1 MTMSSQQEAP
11 GAAPGRDRLRRLF
24 TPRSVAIV
32 GASDRSSWSHRIRGA
47 LLNVGYEGEVFFVNP
62 RGGTAHGAT
71 AHRSVSEIGQVPDL
85 VYVMTS
91 AEASLAA
98 IAEAARLGTRSA
110 IILSS
115 GFAETGPE
123 GLLAQQRLA
132 EVAREHDM
140 AVLGPNTL
148 GFANPARRVVL
159 MPMQP
164 GDDLEAGAIGVVSQ
178 SGNMAVQVMN
188 MARSFDVG
196 LSLLASTGNE
206 LNVTA
211 TDVLDYL
218 VADEATRV
226 IAVFLEAVTD
236 PAAFR
241 GACLRARDA
250 GKPVVA
256 LKVGRSE
263 AAARAALAHTGAL
276 VGDDAIISAVLEASG
291 VIRVDSMEDLL
302 TTADTFVRSGPV
314 GGRNLAVVTISG
326 GGCDLAADRADALGL
341 RYPPLREATLERL
354 RELLPSYATPQN
366 PLDATGAAVANAPLF
381 GAAIAAVA
389 ADPAVDVTVAIGE
402 IEHHAPE
409 SAWGLDSIT
418 AMTAAAREAPRPVI
432 FTNTTIHTITPGA
445 RAVRHELGVPSVFG
459 GMDRVLAAVAKIADW
474 SAAAVSPAPVSPAG
488 ETPARPS
495 PGGSHDPSA
504 LTGAWPGPGR
514 SQGPPARAGTWSEAD
529 ARALLERGGV
539 PVVPAVLASTPED
552 AAAAAE
558 RFGVPV
564 AIKIVSPDI
573 VHKTDAG
580 GVALNHQ
587 GREDVIAAARQV
599 LAAARRQIPAP
610 RVDGVLVSPM
620 RPEGPEV
627 HDLLV
632 GVVRDLDWGP
642 VLAVAMGGIWAEVL
656 ADVSRVALPCSR
668 AAIESAIRALRG
680 APVLLGA
687 RGLPG
692 VDLERVVDAIA
703 ALADLAVSLGE
714 DLVAIEVNPLRV
726 TGDRAEALDATVQ
739 WRPPS

>member
-1 MTMSSQQEAP
+1 MTMPGQQ
-11 GAAPGRDRLRRLF
+11 AAPSAAASRDRLHRLF

-47 LLNVGYEGEVFFVNP
+47 LLNIGYEGEVFFVNP
-62 RGGTAHGAT
+62 RGGTAHGAVL
-71 AHRSVSEIGQVPDL
+71 HRSVSEIGQVPDL

-98 IAEAARLGTRSA
+98 IVEAARLGTRSA

-148 GFANPARRVVL
+148 GFANPARRIVL

-164 GDDLEAGAIGVVSQ
+164 GDELTAGAIGVVSQ

-188 MARSFDVG
+188 LARSFDVG

-206 LNVTA
+206 LNVTT
-211 TDVLDYL
+211 TDVLGYL

-226 IAVFLEAVTD
+226 IAVFVEAITD

-241 GACLRARDA
+241 SACLRARQA
-250 GKPVVA
+250 GKPVVV

-276 VGDDAIISAVLEASG
+276 VGDDAIISAVLSASG

-326 GGCDLAADRADALGL
+326 GGCDLAADRADVLGL
-341 RYPPLREATLERL
+341 NYPPLGEATLGRL

-389 ADPAVDVTVAIGE
+389 ADPAVDITVAIGE

-418 AMTAAAREAPRPVI
+418 AMTAAARQAPRPVI
-432 FTNTTIHTITPGA
+432 FTNTTVHTISPGA

-459 GMDRVLAAVAKIADW
+459 GMDRVLAAVAKIANW
-474 SAAAVSPAPVSPAG
+474 SAAPVSPAG
-488 ETPARPS
+488 QAPPPS
-495 PGGSHDPSA
+495 PAGSQNLP
-504 LTGAWPGPGR
+504 TR
-514 SQGPPARAGTWSEAD
+514 TGTWSEAD
-529 ARALLERGGV
+529 ARSLLERGGV
-539 PVVPAVLASTPED
+539 PVVPAVLARDPEE
-552 AAAAAE
+552 AAAAAA
-558 RFGVPV
+558 RFATPV
-564 AIKIVSPDI
+564 AVKVVSPDI

-580 GVALNHQ
+580 GVALNRS
-587 GREDVIAAARQV
+587 GREEVIEAAGQV
-599 LAAARRQIPAP
+599 LAAAQRQVPAP
-610 RVDGVLVSPM
+610 RVEGILVSPM
-620 RPEGPEV
+620 RPDGPDV
-627 HDLLV
+627 HDLLI
-632 GVVRDLDWGP
+632 GVIRDPGWGP
-642 VLAVAMGGIWAEVL
+642 VLAVAMGGTWAEVL

-668 AAIESAIRALRG
+668 AAIEAAIRALRG

-692 VDLERVVDAIA
+692 MDLERVVDVIA

-726 TGDRAEALDATVQ
+726 TADGAEALDATVQ
-739 WRPPS
+739 WRHSG

>member
-1 MTMSSQQEAP
+1 MTTSGQQPAP
-11 GAAPGRDRLRRLF
+11 VGTASRDRLRRLF

-47 LLNVGYEGEVFFVNP
+47 LHNIGYDGEVYFVNP

-91 AEASLAA
+91 ADASLAA

-132 EVAREHDM
+132 KVAREHDM

-164 GDDLEAGAIGVVSQ
+164 GDELTAGAIGVVSQ

-218 VADEATRV
+218 VADETTRV

-241 GACLRARDA
+241 GACLRARQA
-250 GKPVVA
+250 GKPVVV

-276 VGDDAIISAVLEASG
+276 VGDDAIISAVLSASG

-302 TTADTFVRSGPV
+302 TTADTFVRSGPI

-326 GGCDLAADRADALGL
+326 GGCDLAADRADVLGL
-341 RYPPLREATLERL
+341 RYPPLGEATLGRL

-366 PLDATGAAVANAPLF
+366 PLDATGAAVADAPLF

-389 ADPAVDVTVAIGE
+389 DDPAVDVTVAIGE

-409 SAWGLDSIT
+409 SAWGLGSIT
-418 AMTAAAREAPRPVI
+418 AMTAAARQAPRPVI

-445 RAVRHELGVPSVFG
+445 REVRHELGVPSVFG
-459 GMDRVLAAVAKIADW
+459 GMDRVLAAVARIADW
-474 SAAAVSPAPVSPAG
+474 SAAQPPPAPGAPPQPLPG
-488 ETPARPS
+488 GQHLPAR
-495 PGGSHDPSA
+495 
-504 LTGAWPGPGR
+504 T
-514 SQGPPARAGTWSEAD
+514 GTWSEAD
-529 ARALLERGGV
+529 ARSLLEGAGV
-539 PVVPAVLASTPED
+539 PVVPAVLARSPEE
-552 AAAAAE
+552 AAAAAA

-564 AIKIVSPDI
+564 AVKVVSADI
-573 VHKTDAG
+573 VHKTDVG
-580 GVALNHQ
+580 GVALNRS
-587 GREDVIAAARQV
+587 GREDVIEATRKVLSAVRCQV
-599 LAAARRQIPAP
+599 PEP
-610 RVDGVLVSPM
+610 RVDGILVSPM
-620 RPEGPEV
+620 RPEGPGV

-632 GVVRDLDWGP
+632 GVVRDPAWGP
-642 VLAVAMGGIWAEVL
+642 VLAVAMGGIWADVL
-656 ADVSRVALPCSR
+656 ADVSRVALPCGR
-668 AAIESAIRALRG
+668 AAIESAVRSLRG
-680 APVLLGA
+680 APLLLGA
-687 RGLPG
+687 RGTPG
-692 VDLERVVDAIA
+692 VDLERVVDAID
-703 ALADLAVSLGE
+703 ALADLAVSLGDE
-714 DLVAIEVNPLRV
+714 LVAIEVNPLRV
-726 TGDRAEALDATVQ
+726 TADGAEALDATVQ
-739 WRPPS
+739 WRPRS

>member
-1 MTMSSQQEAP
+1 MTMPGQQAAS
-11 GAAPGRDRLRRLF
+11 GAVASRERLRRLF

-47 LLNVGYEGEVFFVNP
+47 LLSIGYEGEVFFVNP

-71 AHRSVSEIGQVPDL
+71 AYRSVSEIGRVPDL

-91 AEASLAA
+91 AGASLAA

-123 GLLAQQRLA
+123 GLAAQQRLA

-164 GDDLEAGAIGVVSQ
+164 GDELEPGAIGVVSQ

-196 LSLLASTGNE
+196 LSLLVSTGNE

-218 VADEATRV
+218 VADDATRV

-241 GACLRARDA
+241 AACLRARQA

-276 VGDDAIISAVLEASG
+276 VGDDAIISAVLAASG

-302 TTADTFVRSGPV
+302 TTADTFVRSGPIR
-314 GGRNLAVVTISG
+314 GRNLAVVTISG
-326 GGCDLAADRADALGL
+326 GGCDLAADRADSLGL
-341 RYPPLREATLERL
+341 RYPPLGEGTLGKL
-354 RELLPSYATPQN
+354 RDLLPSYATPQN
-366 PLDATGAAVANAPLF
+366 PLDATGAAVADAPLF

-389 ADPAVDVTVAIGE
+389 DDPAVDVTVAIGE
-402 IEHHAPE
+402 IEHHAPD

-418 AMTAAAREAPRPVI
+418 AMTAAARQAPRPVI
-432 FTNTTIHTITPGA
+432 FTNTTIHTISPGA

-459 GMDRVLAAVAKIADW
+459 GMDRVLAAVARIADW
-474 SAAAVSPAPVSPAG
+474 SAAPVSPAVQTHPPAPVPPVG
-488 ETPARPS
+488 ETPP
-495 PGGSHDPSA
+495 
-504 LTGAWPGPGR
+504 WPGPADSPGL
-514 SQGPPARAGTWSEAD
+514 PARAGTWSEAD
-529 ARALLERGGV
+529 ARCLLERGGV
-539 PVVPAVLASTPED
+539 PVVPAVLAGTPEE
-552 AAAAAE
+552 AAAAAA
-558 RFGVPV
+558 RFGTPV
-564 AIKIVSPDI
+564 AVKIVSPGI

-580 GVALNHQ
+580 GVALNRD
-587 GREDVIAAARQV
+587 GREDVIDAARQV
-599 LAAARRQIPAP
+599 LAAAQRQFPAP
-610 RVDGVLVSPM
+610 RVDGILVSPM
-620 RPEGPEV
+620 RPEGPGV

-632 GVVRDLDWGP
+632 GVVHDPDWGP
-642 VLAVAMGGIWAEVL
+642 VLAVAMGGIWAEAL
-656 ADVSRVALPCSR
+656 ADVSRVALPCDR
-668 AAIESAIRALRG
+668 AAIESAVRGLRG

-687 RGLPG
+687 RGVPG

-703 ALADLAVSLGE
+703 AIAELAVSLGD

-726 TGDRAEALDATVQ
+726 TADRAEALDATVQ
-739 WRPPS
+739 WH

>member
-1 MTMSSQQEAP
+1 MTVSGQQTAP
-11 GAAPGRDRLRRLF
+11 IGTAARDRLRRLF
-24 TPRSVAIV
+24 TPESVAIV

-47 LLNVGYEGEVFFVNP
+47 LLNIGYEGEVFFVNP
-62 RGGTAHGAT
+62 RGGTAHGAVL
-71 AHRSVSEIGQVPDL
+71 HRSVAEIGRVPDL

-98 IAEAARLGTRSA
+98 IDEAARLGTRSA

-123 GLLAQQRLA
+123 GLRAQQRLE

-164 GDDLEAGAIGVVSQ
+164 GDELTAGQIGVVSQ

-218 VADEATRV
+218 VADEETRV
-226 IAVFLEAVTD
+226 IAVFAETVTD
-236 PAAFR
+236 PSAFR
-241 GACLRARDA
+241 GACLRARQA
-250 GKPVVA
+250 GKPVVM

-276 VGDDAIISAVLEASG
+276 VGDDAIISAVLSASG

-326 GGCDLAADRADALGL
+326 GGCDLAADRADAIGL
-341 RYPPLREATLERL
+341 RYPPLGEATMGRL
-354 RELLPSYATPQN
+354 RELLPDYATPQN
-366 PLDATGAAVANAPLF
+366 PLDATGAAVADAPLF

-418 AMTAAAREAPRPVI
+418 AMTAAARQAPRPVI
-432 FTNTTIHTITPGA
+432 FTNTTIHTISPGA
-445 RAVRHELGVPSVFG
+445 RTVRHELGVPSVFG
-459 GMDRVLAAVAKIADW
+459 GMDRVLAAVARIADW
-474 SAAAVSPAPVSPAG
+474 SAAPVSPGAEAPQRPHPVG
-488 ETPARPS
+488 SQRLPAR
-495 PGGSHDPSA
+495 
-504 LTGAWPGPGR
+504 T
-514 SQGPPARAGTWSEAD
+514 GTWSEAD
-529 ARALLERGGV
+529 ARSLLERAGV
-539 PVVPAVLASTPED
+539 PVVPAVLVASPEE
-552 AAAAAE
+552 AAAAAD
-558 RFGVPV
+558 RFGAPV
-564 AIKIVSPDI
+564 AVKVVSPDI

-580 GVALNHQ
+580 GVALNRS
-587 GREDVIAAARQV
+587 GREDVIEAARQV
-599 LAAARRQIPAP
+599 LAAAQRQVPAP
-610 RVDGVLVSPM
+610 RVDGILVSPM
-620 RPEGPEV
+620 RPEGPGA

-632 GVVRDLDWGP
+632 GVVRDPAWGP
-642 VLAVAMGGIWAEVL
+642 VLAVAMGGIWTEVL
-656 ADVSRVALPCSR
+656 ADVSRVALPCHR
-668 AAIESAIRALRG
+668 AAIDSAVRALRA

-692 VDLERVVDAIA
+692 VDLERVVDTMVAF
-703 ALADLAVSLGE
+703 ADLAVSLGE
-714 DLVAIEVNPLRV
+714 DLVAIEINPLRV
-726 TGDRAEALDATVQ
+726 TTDGAEALDVTVQ
-739 WRPPS
+739 WRPRS

>member
-11 GAAPGRDRLRRLF
+11 GSTASRDRLRRLF

-47 LLNVGYEGEVFFVNP
+47 LLNIGYEGEVYFVNP

-71 AHRSVSEIGQVPDL
+71 AHRSVSEIGRVPDL

-98 IAEAARLGTRSA
+98 ITEAARLGTRSA

-218 VADEATRV
+218 VADEATQV

-241 GACLRARDA
+241 GACLRARQA

-276 VGDDAIISAVLEASG
+276 VGDDAIISAVLAASG

-302 TTADTFVRSGPV
+302 TTADTFVRSGPI

-341 RYPPLREATLERL
+341 RYPPPGDATMARL
-354 RELLPSYATPQN
+354 RELLPAYATPQN
-366 PLDATGAAVANAPLF
+366 PLDATGAAVADAPLF

-418 AMTAAAREAPRPVI
+418 AMTAAARQAPRPVI
-432 FTNTTIHTITPGA
+432 FTNTTIHTISPGA

-474 SAAAVSPAPVSPAG
+474 SAAPVSPTGQTPPRPSLAG
-488 ETPARPS
+488 FHDLPAR
-495 PGGSHDPSA
+495 
-504 LTGAWPGPGR
+504 T
-514 SQGPPARAGTWSEAD
+514 GTWSEAD
-529 ARALLERGGV
+529 ARRLLEHGGV
-539 PVVPAVLASTPED
+539 PVVPAVLASSPEE
-552 AAAAAE
+552 AAAAAA
-558 RFGVPV
+558 RFGTPV
-564 AIKIVSPDI
+564 AVKVVSPDI

-580 GVALNHQ
+580 GVALNRS
-587 GREDVIAAARQV
+587 GREDVFEAARQV
-599 LAAARRQIPAP
+599 LTAAQRQVPAP
-610 RVDGVLVSPM
+610 RVDGILVSPM
-620 RPEGPEV
+620 RPEG

-632 GVVRDLDWGP
+632 GVVRDPDWGP

-668 AAIESAIRALRG
+668 ASIEAAVRALRG
-680 APVLLGA
+680 APVLLEA
-687 RGLPG
+687 RGLPS
-692 VDLERVVDAIA
+692 VDLERVVDAIVA
-703 ALADLAVSLGE
+703 VADLAVSLGE

-726 TGDRAEALDATVQ
+726 TAGGAEALDVTVQ
-739 WRPPS
+739 WRPRS

>member
-1 MTMSSQQEAP
+1 VIITARKGLSMTMSSQQAP
-11 GAAPGRDRLRRLF
+11 PGSAASRDRLRRLF
-24 TPRSVAIV
+24 SPRSVAIV
-32 GASDRSSWSHRIRGA
+32 GASDRSSWSHRIRSA
-47 LLNVGYEGEVFFVNP
+47 LLSIGYEGEVFFVNP

-71 AHRSVSEIGQVPDL
+71 AYRSVSEISQVPDL

-98 IAEAARLGTRSA
+98 IAEAASLGTRSA

-164 GDDLEAGAIGVVSQ
+164 GDELEAGAIGVVSQ

-218 VADEATRV
+218 VGDDATRV

-241 GACLRARDA
+241 AACLRAREA

-276 VGDDAIISAVLEASG
+276 VGDDAIISAVLAASG

-302 TTADTFVRSGPV
+302 TTADTFVRSGPIA
-314 GGRNLAVVTISG
+314 GRNLAVVTISG

-341 RYPPLREATLERL
+341 RYPPLGEATLGRL

-366 PLDATGAAVANAPLF
+366 PLDATGAAVADAPLF

-418 AMTAAAREAPRPVI
+418 AMTAAARQAQRPVI

-445 RAVRHELGVPSVFG
+445 RAVRHDLGVPSVFG

-474 SAAAVSPAPVSPAG
+474 SAAPVSPAVQTHPPATVSPAGAVPPAAPVLPAG
-488 ETPARPS
+488 ETPPR
-495 PGGSHDPSA
+495 
-504 LTGAWPGPGR
+504 PGPAD
-514 SQGPPARAGTWSEAD
+514 SPDLPARAGTWSEAD
-529 ARALLERGGV
+529 ARSLLERAGV
-539 PVVPAVLASTPED
+539 PVVPTVLAGSPEEAAE
-552 AAAAAE
+552 AAA
-558 RFGVPV
+558 RFGTPV
-564 AIKIVSPDI
+564 AVKIVSPDI

-580 GVALNHQ
+580 GVALNRD
-587 GREDVIAAARQV
+587 GRDDVIEAASWCPRCGRRGRTPTTFSSAWSVIPTGARCSRWPWAGSGPRCWRTSAGSRCRAAAPRSSQPS
-599 LAAARRQIPAP
+599 ADCAAP
-610 RVDGVLVSPM
+610 RCCSARAVT
-620 RPEGPEV
+620 PE
-627 HDLLV
+627 
-632 GVVRDLDWGP
+632 
-642 VLAVAMGGIWAEVL
+642 
-656 ADVSRVALPCSR
+656 
-668 AAIESAIRALRG
+668 
-680 APVLLGA
+680 
-687 RGLPG
+687 
-692 VDLERVVDAIA
+692 
-703 ALADLAVSLGE
+703 
-714 DLVAIEVNPLRV
+714 
-726 TGDRAEALDATVQ
+726 
-739 WRPPS
+739 

>member
-1 MTMSSQQEAP
+1 MTRPGQQ
-11 GAAPGRDRLRRLF
+11 AAPSGTTSRDRLHRLF

-47 LLNVGYEGEVFFVNP
+47 LLNIGYAGEVFFVNP
-62 RGGTAHGAT
+62 RGGTAHGAVL
-71 AHRSVSEIGQVPDL
+71 HRSVAEIGQVPDL

-98 IAEAARLGTRSA
+98 IVEAARLGTRSA

-115 GFAETGPE
+115 GFAETGPA

-132 EVAREHDM
+132 DVAREHDM

-148 GFANPARRVVL
+148 GFANPARRIVL

-164 GDDLEAGAIGVVSQ
+164 GDELTAGAIGVVSQ

-188 MARSFDVG
+188 LARSFDVG

-206 LNVTA
+206 LNVTT

-218 VADEATRV
+218 VADQATRV
-226 IAVFLEAVTD
+226 IAVFVEAITD

-241 GACLRARDA
+241 SACLRARQA
-250 GKPVVA
+250 GKPVVV

-276 VGDDAIISAVLEASG
+276 VGDDAIISAVLSASG

-302 TTADTFVRSGPV
+302 TTADTFVRSGPIE
-314 GGRNLAVVTISG
+314 GRNLAVVTISG

-341 RYPPLREATLERL
+341 NYPPLGEATLGRL

-366 PLDATGAAVANAPLF
+366 PLDATGAAVAEAPLF

-389 ADPAVDVTVAIGE
+389 ADPAVDITVAIGE

-418 AMTAAAREAPRPVI
+418 AMTAAARQAPRPVI
-432 FTNTTIHTITPGA
+432 FTNTTVHTISAGA

-459 GMDRVLAAVAKIADW
+459 GMDRVLAAVARIADW
-474 SAAAVSPAPVSPAG
+474 SSAPVPPVAEPSAQPQPG
-488 ETPARPS
+488 GQDGPAR
-495 PGGSHDPSA
+495 
-504 LTGAWPGPGR
+504 T
-514 SQGPPARAGTWSEAD
+514 GTWSEAE
-529 ARALLERGGV
+529 ARRLLERGGV
-539 PVVPAVLASTPED
+539 PLVPAVLARSPEEAAD
-552 AAAAAE
+552 AAAG
-558 RFGVPV
+558 FGTPV
-564 AIKIVSPDI
+564 AVKVVSPDI
-573 VHKTDAG
+573 IHKTDSG
-580 GVALNHQ
+580 GVALNRS
-587 GREDVIAAARQV
+587 GREDVIEAARQV
-599 LAAARRQIPAP
+599 LAAAQRQVPAP
-610 RVDGVLVSPM
+610 RVEGILVSPM
-620 RPEGPEV
+620 RPEGPGT

-632 GVVRDLDWGP
+632 GVVRDPGWGP
-642 VLAVAMGGIWAEVL
+642 VLAVAMGGIWAEAL
-656 ADVSRVALPCSR
+656 ADASRVALPCSR
-668 AAIESAIRALRG
+668 AEIEAAIRALRG
-680 APVLLGA
+680 ARVLLGA

-692 VDLERVVDAIA
+692 MDLERVVDAIA
-703 ALADLAVSLGE
+703 AFADLAVGLGE

-726 TGDRAEALDATVQ
+726 TADGAEALDVTVQ
-739 WRPPS
+739 WRPRA

>member
-1 MTMSSQQEAP
+1 MTVSGQQ
-11 GAAPGRDRLRRLF
+11 AAPNGTATRDRLGRLF
-24 TPRSVAIV
+24 TPESVAIV
-32 GASDRSSWSHRIRGA
+32 GASDRSSWSHRIHGA
-47 LLNVGYEGEVFFVNP
+47 LLNIGYDGEVYFVNP
-62 RGGTAHGAT
+62 RGGTAHGAV
-71 AHRSVSEIGQVPDL
+71 AHRSVGEIGQVPDL

-98 IAEAARLGTRSA
+98 IDEAARLGTRSA

-123 GLLAQQRLA
+123 GLLAQRRLA

-164 GDDLEAGAIGVVSQ
+164 GDELEAGAIGVVSQ

-218 VADEATRV
+218 VADEATQV

-241 GACLRARDA
+241 RACLRAQQA
-250 GKPVVA
+250 GKPVVM

-276 VGDDAIISAVLEASG
+276 VGDDAIISAVLSASG

-302 TTADTFVRSGPV
+302 TTADAFVRSGPV

-326 GGCDLAADRADALGL
+326 GGCDLAADRADGLGL
-341 RYPPLREATLERL
+341 RYPPLGEATMGRL

-366 PLDATGAAVANAPLF
+366 PLDATGAAVADAQLF

-418 AMTAAAREAPRPVI
+418 AMTAAARQAPRPVI

-459 GMDRVLAAVAKIADW
+459 GMDRVLAAVARIADW
-474 SAAAVSPAPVSPAG
+474 SAAPVRAVSEPPQRPRPAG
-488 ETPARPS
+488 
-495 PGGSHDPSA
+495 
-504 LTGAWPGPGR
+504 
-514 SQGPPARAGTWSEAD
+514 SQDSQDLPARAGTWSEAD
-529 ARALLERGGV
+529 ARSLLERAGV
-539 PVVPAVLASTPED
+539 PVVPAVLARSPEE
-552 AAAAAE
+552 AAAAAG
-558 RFGVPV
+558 RFGTPV
-564 AIKIVSPDI
+564 AVKVVSPDI

-580 GVALNHQ
+580 GIALNRS

-599 LAAARRQIPAP
+599 LAAAQRQVPAP
-610 RVDGVLVSPM
+610 RVDGILVSPM
-620 RPEGPEV
+620 RPEGSGV

-632 GVVRDLDWGP
+632 GVVRDPDWGP

-656 ADVSRVALPCSR
+656 ADVSRVALPCDR
-668 AAIESAIRALRG
+668 PAIESAVRALRG
-680 APVLLGA
+680 APALLGA
-687 RGLPG
+687 RSLPG
-692 VDLERVVDAIA
+692 IDLERVVDAMVA
-703 ALADLAVSLGE
+703 FADLAVSLGE

-726 TGDRAEALDATVQ
+726 TADGAEALDVTVQ
-739 WRPPS
+739 WRPRS

>member
-1 MTMSSQQEAP
+1 MTMSGPQ
-11 GAAPGRDRLRRLF
+11 AAPAGTASRDRLRRLF

-47 LLNVGYEGEVFFVNP
+47 LLNSGYDGEVYFVNP

-71 AHRSVSEIGQVPDL
+71 AHRSVGEIGQVPDL

-91 AEASLAA
+91 AEASLSA
-98 IAEAARLGTRSA
+98 IAEAALLGTRSA

-164 GDDLEAGAIGVVSQ
+164 GDELTAGAIGVVSQ

-188 MARSFDVG
+188 LARSFDVG

-218 VADEATRV
+218 VTDEATRV
-226 IAVFLEAVTD
+226 ITVFLEAVTD

-241 GACLRARDA
+241 GACLRARQA
-250 GKPVVA
+250 GKPVVV
-256 LKVGRSE
+256 LKVGRSD

-276 VGDDAIISAVLEASG
+276 VGDDAVISAVLSASG

-302 TTADTFVRSGPV
+302 TTADAFVRCGPV
-314 GGRNLAVVTISG
+314 RGRNLAVVTISG

-341 RYPPLREATLERL
+341 HYPPLGEATMGRL

-366 PLDATGAAVANAPLF
+366 PLDATGAAVADAPLF

-418 AMTAAAREAPRPVI
+418 AMTAAARQAPRPVI
-432 FTNTTIHTITPGA
+432 FTNTTIHTITPET
-445 RAVRHELGVPSVFG
+445 RTVRHELGVPSVFG
-459 GMDRVLAAVAKIADW
+459 GMDRVLAAVARIAEW
-474 SAAAVSPAPVSPAG
+474 SAAPVSPAG
-488 ETPARPS
+488 ETPPPCPA
-495 PGGSHDPSA
+495 GSQD
-504 LTGAWPGPGR
+504 L
-514 SQGPPARAGTWSEAD
+514 PARTGTWSEAD
-529 ARALLERGGV
+529 ARSLLEQAGV
-539 PVVPAVLASTPED
+539 PVVPAVLAGSPEE
-552 AAAAAE
+552 AGTA
-558 RFGVPV
+558 RFGTPV
-564 AIKIVSPDI
+564 AIKVVSADI

-580 GVALNHQ
+580 GVALNRS
-587 GREDVIAAARQV
+587 GREDVIEAARQV
-599 LAAARRQIPAP
+599 LAAAQRQVPAP
-610 RVDGVLVSPM
+610 RVDGILVSPM
-620 RPEGPEV
+620 RPDGPEV

-632 GVVRDLDWGP
+632 GVVRDPGWGP

-668 AAIESAIRALRG
+668 AAIESAVGALRG

-692 VDLERVVDAIA
+692 VDLERVVDAIV

-726 TGDRAEALDATVQ
+726 TADGAEALDVTVQ
-739 WRPPS
+739 WR

>member
-1 MTMSSQQEAP
+1 MTMP
-11 GAAPGRDRLRRLF
+11 GHQAAPSGTAGQDRLRRLF

-47 LLNVGYEGEVFFVNP
+47 LLNIGYEGEVFFVNP

-164 GDDLEAGAIGVVSQ
+164 GDELTPGAIGVVSQ

-218 VADEATRV
+218 VADDATRV

-241 GACLRARDA
+241 GACLRARQA
-250 GKPVVA
+250 GKPVVV

-263 AAARAALAHTGAL
+263 AAARAAQAHTGAL
-276 VGDDAIISAVLEASG
+276 VGDDAIISAVLAASG

-341 RYPPLREATLERL
+341 SYPPLGEATMGRL

-366 PLDATGAAVANAPLF
+366 PLDATGAAVADAPLF

-409 SAWGLDSIT
+409 SAWGLETIT

-432 FTNTTIHTITPGA
+432 FTNTTIHTISAGA
-445 RAVRHELGVPSVFG
+445 RAVRHDLGVPSVFG
-459 GMDRVLAAVAKIADW
+459 GMDRVLAAVARIADW
-474 SAAAVSPAPVSPAG
+474 SAAPVSPAAQM
-488 ETPARPS
+488 PP
-495 PGGSHDPSA
+495 PGAAGF
-504 LTGAWPGPGR
+504 
-514 SQGPPARAGTWSEAD
+514 QGLPARAGTWSEAD
-529 ARALLERGGV
+529 ARSLLERGGV
-539 PVVPAVLASTPED
+539 PVVPAVLASSPEE
-552 AAAAAE
+552 AAAAAA
-558 RFGVPV
+558 RFGTPV
-564 AIKIVSPDI
+564 AVKVVSPDI

-580 GVALNHQ
+580 GVALNRS
-587 GREDVIAAARQV
+587 GREDVTEAARQV
-599 LAAARRQIPAP
+599 LAAAQRQVPAP
-610 RVDGVLVSPM
+610 RVDGILVSPM

-632 GVVRDLDWGP
+632 GVVRDPDWGP
-642 VLAVAMGGIWAEVL
+642 VLAVAMGGIWTEVL
-656 ADVSRVALPCSR
+656 ADVSRVALPCDR
-668 AAIESAIRALRG
+668 TAIESAVRALRG

-687 RGLPG
+687 RGTLG
-692 VDLERVVDAIA
+692 VDLERVVDAVV

-726 TGDRAEALDATVQ
+726 TADGAEALDVTVQ
-739 WRPPS
+739 WRPRA

>member
-1 MTMSSQQEAP
+1 MTVPGQQ
-11 GAAPGRDRLRRLF
+11 AAFSGTATRDRLRRLF
-24 TPRSVAIV
+24 TPESVAIV

-47 LLNVGYEGEVFFVNP
+47 LLNIGYEGEVFFVNP
-62 RGGTAHGAT
+62 RGGTAHGAVL
-71 AHRSVSEIGQVPDL
+71 HRSVAEIGRVPDL

-98 IAEAARLGTRSA
+98 IDEAARLGTRAA

-123 GLLAQQRLA
+123 GLLAQQRIA

-140 AVLGPNTL
+140 AILGPNTL
-148 GFANPARRVVL
+148 GFADPARRVVL

-164 GDDLEAGAIGVVSQ
+164 GDELEPGAIGVVSQ

-218 VADEATRV
+218 VTDDATRV

-241 GACLRARDA
+241 AACLRAREA
-250 GKPVVA
+250 GKPVVV
-256 LKVGRSE
+256 LKVGRSD

-276 VGDDAIISAVLEASG
+276 VGDDAIISAVLSASG

-302 TTADTFVRSGPV
+302 TTADAFVRSGPV

-341 RYPPLREATLERL
+341 SYPQFGEATLGRL

-366 PLDATGAAVANAPLF
+366 PLDATGAAVADAQLF

-418 AMTAAAREAPRPVI
+418 AMTAAARQAPRPVI
-432 FTNTTIHTITPGA
+432 FTNTTIHTISAGA

-474 SAAAVSPAPVSPAG
+474 SAPLASPAG

-495 PGGSHDPSA
+495 PGGSHGLSA
-504 LTGAWPGPGR
+504 VTEAWPGPGH
-514 SQGPPARAGTWSEAD
+514 SQDPPARTGTWSEAD

-539 PVVPAVLASTPED
+539 PVVPAVLATTPEE
-552 AAAAAE
+552 AAAAAA
-558 RFGVPV
+558 RFAAPV
-564 AIKIVSPDI
+564 AIKVVSPDI

-580 GVALNHQ
+580 GVALNRE

-599 LAAARRQIPAP
+599 LAAAQRQVPAP

-632 GVVRDLDWGP
+632 GVVRDPDWGP

-668 AAIESAIRALRG
+668 AAIESAVRALRG
-680 APVLLGA
+680 APLLLGA
-687 RGLPG
+687 RGLPR
-692 VDLERVVDAIA
+692 VDLERVVDAIVA
-703 ALADLAVSLGE
+703 VADLAVNLGE
-714 DLVAIEVNPLRV
+714 DLVTIEVNPLRV
-726 TGDRAEALDATVQ
+726 TADGAEALDATVQ
-739 WRPPS
+739 WRPRS

>member
-1 MTMSSQQEAP
+1 MTMSGPQ
-11 GAAPGRDRLRRLF
+11 AAPAGMASPDRLRRLF

-47 LLNVGYEGEVFFVNP
+47 LLNSGYDGEVYFVNP

-91 AEASLAA
+91 AEASLSA

-164 GDDLEAGAIGVVSQ
+164 GDELTAGAIGVVSQ

-236 PAAFR
+236 PMAFR
-241 GACLRARDA
+241 GACLRARQA
-250 GKPVVA
+250 GKPVVV

-263 AAARAALAHTGAL
+263 AAARAALAHTWAL
-276 VGDDAIISAVLEASG
+276 VGDDAVISAVLSASG

-302 TTADTFVRSGPV
+302 TTADAFVRSGPV

-341 RYPPLREATLERL
+341 HYPPLGEATMGRL

-366 PLDATGAAVANAPLF
+366 PLDATGAAVADAQLF

-418 AMTAAAREAPRPVI
+418 AMTAAARQAPRPVI
-432 FTNTTIHTITPGA
+432 FTNTTIHTITPGT

-459 GMDRVLAAVAKIADW
+459 GMDRVLAAVARIADW
-474 SAAAVSPAPVSPAG
+474 SAATVSPAG
-488 ETPARPS
+488 ETPPPCPAN
-495 PGGSHDPSA
+495 
-504 LTGAWPGPGR
+504 
-514 SQGPPARAGTWSEAD
+514 SQDLPARTGTWSEAD
-529 ARALLERGGV
+529 ARSLLERAGV
-539 PVVPAVLASTPED
+539 PVVPAVLVGSPEEAAKAASG
-552 AAAAAE
+552 
-558 RFGVPV
+558 FGTPV
-564 AIKIVSPDI
+564 AVKVVSPDI

-580 GVALNHQ
+580 GVALNRS
-587 GREDVIAAARQV
+587 GREDVIEAARQV
-599 LAAARRQIPAP
+599 LAAAQRQVPAP
-610 RVDGVLVSPM
+610 RADGILVSPM
-620 RPEGPEV
+620 RPEG

-632 GVVRDLDWGP
+632 GVVRDPGWGP

-668 AAIESAIRALRG
+668 AAIESAVRALRG

-692 VDLERVVDAIA
+692 VDLERVVDTIA
-703 ALADLAVSLGE
+703 AIADLAVSLGE

-726 TGDRAEALDATVQ
+726 TGDGAEALDATVQ
-739 WRPPS
+739 WRSN

>member
-1 MTMSSQQEAP
+1 MTMSGQQ
-11 GAAPGRDRLRRLF
+11 AAPSRDRLRRLF

-47 LLNVGYEGEVFFVNP
+47 LQNIGYDGEIYFVNP
-62 RGGTAHGAT
+62 RGGTAHGAVL
-71 AHRSVSEIGQVPDL
+71 HRSVGEIGQVPDL

-98 IAEAARLGTRSA
+98 IDEAARLGTRSA

-123 GLLAQQRLA
+123 GLLAQQRIA
-132 EVAREHDM
+132 EVALEHDM

-148 GFANPARRVVL
+148 GFADPARRVVL

-164 GDDLEAGAIGVVSQ
+164 GDELEAGAIGVVSQ

-188 MARSFDVG
+188 LARSFDVG
-196 LSLLASTGNE
+196 LSLLVSTGNE

-241 GACLRARDA
+241 AACLRARQA
-250 GKPVVA
+250 GKPVVV

-276 VGDDAIISAVLEASG
+276 VGDDAIISAVLAASG

-302 TTADTFVRSGPV
+302 TTADAFVRSGPV

-341 RYPPLREATLERL
+341 HYPPLGEATMTRL
-354 RELLPSYATPQN
+354 RELLPAYATPQN
-366 PLDATGAAVANAPLF
+366 PLDATGAAVADPQLF

-418 AMTAAAREAPRPVI
+418 AMTAAARQAPRPVI
-432 FTNTTIHTITPGA
+432 FTNTTIHTISPGA

-459 GMDRVLAAVAKIADW
+459 GLDRVLAALARIADW
-474 SAAAVSPAPVSPAG
+474 SAAPVSPAVQTHPPG
-488 ETPARPS
+488 AVPPAGPVS
-495 PGGSHDPSA
+495 PASEAPP
-504 LTGAWPGPGR
+504 WPGPAD
-514 SQGPPARAGTWSEAD
+514 SPDLPARAGTWSEAD
-529 ARALLERGGV
+529 ARRLLERAGV
-539 PVVPAVLASTPED
+539 PVVPAVLADSPEE
-552 AAAAAE
+552 AAAAAA
-558 RFGVPV
+558 RFGTPV
-564 AIKIVSPDI
+564 AVKIVSPDI

-580 GVALNHQ
+580 GVALSRDGH
-587 GREDVIAAARQV
+587 EDVVEAARQV
-599 LAAARRQIPAP
+599 LAAAHRQVPAP
-610 RVDGVLVSPM
+610 RVDGILVSPM
-620 RPEGPEV
+620 RPEGPGV

-632 GVVRDLDWGP
+632 GVVRDPDWGP

-656 ADVSRVALPCSR
+656 GDVSRVALPCDR
-668 AAIESAIRALRG
+668 AAIEAAIRALRA

-703 ALADLAVSLGE
+703 AIAELAVSLGE

-726 TGDRAEALDATVQ
+726 HGGTAEALDVTVQ
-739 WRPPS
+739 WHPRG

>member
-1 MTMSSQQEAP
+1 MTMP
-11 GAAPGRDRLRRLF
+11 GQRAAPSAAARRDRLHRLF

-47 LLNVGYEGEVFFVNP
+47 LLNSGYEGEVFFVNP

-115 GFAETGPE
+115 GFAETGAD

-148 GFANPARRVVL
+148 GFANPARRIVL

-164 GDDLEAGAIGVVSQ
+164 GDELTPGAVGVVSQ

-188 MARSFDVG
+188 LARSFDVG

-206 LNVTA
+206 LNVTT
-211 TDVLDYL
+211 TDVLGYL

-226 IAVFLEAVTD
+226 IAVFVEAITD

-241 GACLRARDA
+241 SACLRARQA
-250 GKPVVA
+250 GKPVVV

-276 VGDDAIISAVLEASG
+276 VGDDAIISAVLSASG

-341 RYPPLREATLERL
+341 NYPPLGEVTLGRL
-354 RELLPSYATPQN
+354 RDLLPSYATPQN
-366 PLDATGAAVANAPLF
+366 PLDATGAAVADAPLF

-418 AMTAAAREAPRPVI
+418 AMTAAARQAPRPVI

-459 GMDRVLAAVAKIADW
+459 GMDRVLAAVARIADW
-474 SAAAVSPAPVSPAG
+474 SAAAAAQAGQAPPPLPDG
-488 ETPARPS
+488 QDLPAR
-495 PGGSHDPSA
+495 
-504 LTGAWPGPGR
+504 T
-514 SQGPPARAGTWSEAD
+514 GTWSETD
-529 ARALLERGGV
+529 ARRLLERGGV
-539 PVVPAVLASTPED
+539 PVVPAVLTSSPEE
-552 AAAAAE
+552 AAAAAA
-558 RFGVPV
+558 RFGTPV
-564 AIKIVSPDI
+564 AVKVASPDI

-580 GVALNHQ
+580 GVALNRS
-587 GREDVIAAARQV
+587 GRTDVIEAANQV
-599 LAAARRQIPAP
+599 LAAAQRQVPAP
-610 RVDGVLVSPM
+610 RVEGILVSPM
-620 RPEGPEV
+620 RPDG

-632 GVVRDLDWGP
+632 GVVRDPDWGP
-642 VLAVAMGGIWAEVL
+642 VLAVAMGGVWAEVL
-656 ADVSRVALPCSR
+656 ADVSRVALPCSH
-668 AAIESAIRALRG
+668 AAIEAAIRALRG

-692 VDLERVVDAIA
+692 MDLERVVDVVATF
-703 ALADLAVSLGE
+703 ADLAVALGE
-714 DLVAIEVNPLRV
+714 DLAAIEVNPLRV
-726 TGDRAEALDATVQ
+726 TADGAEALDVTVQ
-739 WRPPS
+739 WRHSG

>member
-1 MTMSSQQEAP
+1 MTVSGQQ
-11 GAAPGRDRLRRLF
+11 AAPSSTATRDRLHRLF
-24 TPRSVAIV
+24 TPESVAIV

-47 LLNVGYEGEVFFVNP
+47 LLNIGYEGEVFFVNP
-62 RGGTAHGAT
+62 RGGTAHGAVL
-71 AHRSVSEIGQVPDL
+71 HRSVSEIGQVPDL

-98 IAEAARLGTRSA
+98 IDEAARLGTRSA

-123 GLLAQQRLA
+123 GLLAQQRLE

-164 GDDLEAGAIGVVSQ
+164 GDELTAGAIGVVSQ

-218 VADEATRV
+218 VADEETRV
-226 IAVFLEAVTD
+226 IAVFAEAVTD

-241 GACLRARDA
+241 GACLRARQA
-250 GKPVVA
+250 GKPVVM

-276 VGDDAIISAVLEASG
+276 VGDDAVISAVLSASG

-302 TTADTFVRSGPV
+302 TTADAFMRSGPV

-341 RYPPLREATLERL
+341 RYPPLGEATMGRL

-366 PLDATGAAVANAPLF
+366 PLDATGAAVADAPLF

-418 AMTAAAREAPRPVI
+418 AMTAAARQAPRPVI
-432 FTNTTIHTITPGA
+432 FTNTTIHTISAGA

-459 GMDRVLAAVAKIADW
+459 GMDRVLAAVARIADW
-474 SAAAVSPAPVSPAG
+474 SAAPVSAAGEPPQRPRPAG
-488 ETPARPS
+488 SQELPAR
-495 PGGSHDPSA
+495 
-504 LTGAWPGPGR
+504 T
-514 SQGPPARAGTWSEAD
+514 GTWSEAD
-529 ARALLERGGV
+529 ARSLLEQAGV
-539 PVVPAVLASTPED
+539 PVVPAVLAGSPE
-552 AAAAAE
+552 AAAAAAA
-558 RFGVPV
+558 RFGRPV
-564 AIKIVSPDI
+564 AIKVVSPDI

-580 GVALNHQ
+580 GVALNRS
-587 GREDVIAAARQV
+587 GREDVIEAASQV
-599 LAAARRQIPAP
+599 LAAAQRQVPAP
-610 RVDGVLVSPM
+610 RVDGILVSPM
-620 RPEGPEV
+620 RPDGPEV

-632 GVVRDLDWGP
+632 GVIRDPAWGP

-656 ADVSRVALPCSR
+656 ADVSRVALPCNR
-668 AAIESAIRALRG
+668 AVIESAIRALRG

-692 VDLERVVDAIA
+692 VDLERVVDAIV

-726 TGDRAEALDATVQ
+726 TADGAEALDVTVQ
-739 WRPPS
+739 WRLRS

>member
-1 MTMSSQQEAP
+1 MTMSGPQ
-11 GAAPGRDRLRRLF
+11 AAPAGMASRDRLRRLF

-47 LLNVGYEGEVFFVNP
+47 LLNSGYDGEVYLVNP

-91 AEASLAA
+91 AEASLSA

-164 GDDLEAGAIGVVSQ
+164 GDELTAGAIGVVSQ

-236 PAAFR
+236 PAGFR
-241 GACLRARDA
+241 GACLRARQA
-250 GKPVVA
+250 GKPVVV

-276 VGDDAIISAVLEASG
+276 VGDDAVISAVLSASG

-302 TTADTFVRSGPV
+302 TTADAFVRSGPV
-314 GGRNLAVVTISG
+314 RGRNLAVVTISG

-341 RYPPLREATLERL
+341 HYPPLGEATMGRL

-366 PLDATGAAVANAPLF
+366 PLDATGAAVADAQLF

-418 AMTAAAREAPRPVI
+418 AMTAAARQAPRPVI
-432 FTNTTIHTITPGA
+432 FTNTTIHTITPGT

-459 GMDRVLAAVAKIADW
+459 GMDRVLAAVARIADW
-474 SAAAVSPAPVSPAG
+474 SAATVSPAG
-488 ETPARPS
+488 ETPPPCPA
-495 PGGSHDPSA
+495 GSQD
-504 LTGAWPGPGR
+504 L
-514 SQGPPARAGTWSEAD
+514 PARTGTWSEAD
-529 ARALLERGGV
+529 ARSLLERAGV
-539 PVVPAVLASTPED
+539 PVVPAVLVGSPEE
-552 AAAAAE
+552 AAAAAA
-558 RFGVPV
+558 RFGTPV
-564 AIKIVSPDI
+564 AVKVVSPDI

-580 GVALNHQ
+580 GVALSRS
-587 GREDVIAAARQV
+587 GREDVIEAARQV
-599 LAAARRQIPAP
+599 LATAQRQVPAP
-610 RVDGVLVSPM
+610 RVDGILVSPM

-632 GVVRDLDWGP
+632 GVVRDPGWGP

-668 AAIESAIRALRG
+668 AAIESAVRALRG

-703 ALADLAVSLGE
+703 AIADLAVSLGE

-726 TGDRAEALDATVQ
+726 TGDGAEALDATVQ
-739 WRPPS
+739 WRSG

>member
-1 MTMSSQQEAP
+1 MTVSGQQ
-11 GAAPGRDRLRRLF
+11 AAPSSTATRDRLHRLF
-24 TPRSVAIV
+24 TPESVAIV

-47 LLNVGYEGEVFFVNP
+47 LLNIGYEGEVFFVNP
-62 RGGTAHGAT
+62 RGGTAHGAVL
-71 AHRSVSEIGQVPDL
+71 HRSVSEIGQVPDL

-98 IAEAARLGTRSA
+98 IDEAARLGTRSA

-123 GLLAQQRLA
+123 GLLAQQRLE

-164 GDDLEAGAIGVVSQ
+164 GDELTAGAIGVVSQ

-218 VADEATRV
+218 VADEETRV
-226 IAVFLEAVTD
+226 IAVFAEAVTD

-241 GACLRARDA
+241 GACLRARQA
-250 GKPVVA
+250 GKPVVM

-276 VGDDAIISAVLEASG
+276 VGDDAVISAVLSASG

-302 TTADTFVRSGPV
+302 TTADAFVRSGPV

-341 RYPPLREATLERL
+341 RYPPLGEATMGRL

-366 PLDATGAAVANAPLF
+366 PLDATGAAVADAPLF

-418 AMTAAAREAPRPVI
+418 AMTAAARQAPRPVI
-432 FTNTTIHTITPGA
+432 FTNTTIHTISAGA

-459 GMDRVLAAVAKIADW
+459 GMDRVLAAVARIADW
-474 SAAAVSPAPVSPAG
+474 SAAPVSAAGEPPQRPRPAG
-488 ETPARPS
+488 SQELPAR
-495 PGGSHDPSA
+495 
-504 LTGAWPGPGR
+504 T
-514 SQGPPARAGTWSEAD
+514 GTWSEAD
-529 ARALLERGGV
+529 ARSLLEQAGV
-539 PVVPAVLASTPED
+539 PVVPAVLAGSPE
-552 AAAAAE
+552 AAAAAAA
-558 RFGVPV
+558 RFGRPV
-564 AIKIVSPDI
+564 AIKVVSPDI

-580 GVALNHQ
+580 GVALNRS
-587 GREDVIAAARQV
+587 GREDVIEAASQV
-599 LAAARRQIPAP
+599 LAAAQRQVPAP
-610 RVDGVLVSPM
+610 RVDGILVSPM
-620 RPEGPEV
+620 RPDGPEV

-632 GVVRDLDWGP
+632 GVIRDPAWGP

-656 ADVSRVALPCSR
+656 ADVSRVALPCNR
-668 AAIESAIRALRG
+668 AVIESAIRALRG

-692 VDLERVVDAIA
+692 VDLERVVDAIV

-726 TGDRAEALDATVQ
+726 TADGAEALDVTVQ
-739 WRPPS
+739 WRLRS

>member
-1 MTMSSQQEAP
+1 MTMGQQ
-11 GAAPGRDRLRRLF
+11 AAPSGSGTASRDRLHRLF

-47 LLNVGYEGEVFFVNP
+47 LLNIGYGGEVFFVNP
-62 RGGTAHGAT
+62 RGGTAHGAVL
-71 AHRSVSEIGQVPDL
+71 HRSVSEIGQVPDL

-98 IAEAARLGTRSA
+98 IVEAARLGTRSA

-164 GDDLEAGAIGVVSQ
+164 GDDLEPGSIGVVSQ

-188 MARSFDVG
+188 LARSFDVG

-206 LNVTA
+206 LNVTT

-226 IAVFLEAVTD
+226 IAVFVEAITD

-241 GACLRARDA
+241 GACLRARQA
-250 GKPVVA
+250 GKPVVV

-276 VGDDAIISAVLEASG
+276 VGDDAIISAVLAASG

-341 RYPPLREATLERL
+341 NYPPLGEATLGRL

-366 PLDATGAAVANAPLF
+366 PLDATGAAVADAPLF

-389 ADPAVDVTVAIGE
+389 ADPAVDITVAIGE

-418 AMTAAAREAPRPVI
+418 AMTVAARQAPRPVI
-432 FTNTTIHTITPGA
+432 FTNTTVHTISPGA

-459 GMDRVLAAVAKIADW
+459 GLDRVLAAVARIADW
-474 SAAAVSPAPVSPAG
+474 SAAAVSLDGQAPPPSPVG
-488 ETPARPS
+488 FQDRPAR
-495 PGGSHDPSA
+495 
-504 LTGAWPGPGR
+504 T
-514 SQGPPARAGTWSEAD
+514 GTWSEAD
-529 ARALLERGGV
+529 ARSLLERAGL
-539 PVVPAVLASTPED
+539 PVVPAVLVSSPEE
-552 AAAAAE
+552 AAAAAA
-558 RFGVPV
+558 RFGTPV
-564 AIKIVSPDI
+564 AVKVVSPDI
-573 VHKTDAG
+573 VHKTAAG
-580 GVALNHQ
+580 GVALNRS
-587 GREDVIAAARQV
+587 GRAEVIEAAGQV
-599 LAAARRQIPAP
+599 LAAAQRQVPAP
-610 RVDGVLVSPM
+610 RVEGILVSPM
-620 RPEGPEV
+620 RPEG

-632 GVVRDLDWGP
+632 GVVRDPDWGP

-668 AAIESAIRALRG
+668 AAIEAAIRALRG

-692 VDLERVVDAIA
+692 MDLERVVDVVA
-703 ALADLAVSLGE
+703 ALADLAVALGE
-714 DLVAIEVNPLRV
+714 DLAAIEVNPLRA
-726 TGDRAEALDATVQ
+726 TADGAEALDVTVQ
-739 WRPPS
+739 WRPRS

>member
-1 MTMSSQQEAP
+1 MTVSGQQ
-11 GAAPGRDRLRRLF
+11 AAPSSTATRDRLHRLF
-24 TPRSVAIV
+24 TPESVAIV

-47 LLNVGYEGEVFFVNP
+47 LLNIGYEGEVFFVNP
-62 RGGTAHGAT
+62 RGGTAHGAVL
-71 AHRSVSEIGQVPDL
+71 HRSVSEIGQVPDL

-98 IAEAARLGTRSA
+98 IDEAARLGTRSA

-123 GLLAQQRLA
+123 GLLAQQRLE

-164 GDDLEAGAIGVVSQ
+164 GDELTAGAIGVVSQ

-226 IAVFLEAVTD
+226 IAVFAEAVTD

-241 GACLRARDA
+241 GACLRARQA
-250 GKPVVA
+250 GKPVVM

-276 VGDDAIISAVLEASG
+276 VGDDAIISAVLSASG

-341 RYPPLREATLERL
+341 RYPPLGEATMGRL

-366 PLDATGAAVANAPLF
+366 PLDATGAAVADAPLF

-418 AMTAAAREAPRPVI
+418 AMTAAARQAPRPVI
-432 FTNTTIHTITPGA
+432 FTNTTIHTISPGA

-459 GMDRVLAAVAKIADW
+459 GMDRVLAAVARIADW
-474 SAAAVSPAPVSPAG
+474 SAAWAAMAHPPASVSPPGPVSPAA
-488 ETPARPS
+488 ETP
-495 PGGSHDPSA
+495 
-504 LTGAWPGPGR
+504 AWPGPASSR
-514 SQGPPARAGTWSEAD
+514 SLPAKAGTWSEAD
-529 ARALLERGGV
+529 ARSLLERAGV
-539 PVVPAVLASTPED
+539 PVVPAVLAGSPEE
-552 AAAAAE
+552 AAAAAA
-558 RFGVPV
+558 RFGTPV
-564 AIKIVSPDI
+564 AVKVVSPDI

-580 GVALNHQ
+580 GVALNRS
-587 GREDVIAAARQV
+587 GREDVIEAARQV
-599 LAAARRQIPAP
+599 LAAAERQVPAP
-610 RVDGVLVSPM
+610 RVAGILVSPM
-620 RPEGPEV
+620 RPEGPGV

-632 GVVRDLDWGP
+632 GVVRDPAWGA

-656 ADVSRVALPCSR
+656 ADVSRVALPCDR

-692 VDLERVVDAIA
+692 VDLERVVDAMVA
-703 ALADLAVSLGE
+703 FADLALVLGE
-714 DLVAIEVNPLRV
+714 DLAAIEVNPLRV
-726 TGDRAEALDATVQ
+726 HGDTAEALDVTVQ
-739 WRPPS
+739 WRPPGDFP

>member
-1 MTMSSQQEAP
+1 MTMPAQQ
-11 GAAPGRDRLRRLF
+11 AAPSAVATRDRLRRLF

-47 LLNVGYEGEVFFVNP
+47 LLNIGYEGEVFFVNP
-62 RGGTAHGAT
+62 RGGTAHGET

-98 IAEAARLGTRSA
+98 ITEAARLGTRSA

-123 GLLAQQRLA
+123 GLRAQQRIA

-148 GFANPARRVVL
+148 GFAHPARRVVL

-164 GDDLEAGAIGVVSQ
+164 GDELAAGAVGVVSQ

-241 GACLRARDA
+241 GACLRARQA
-250 GKPVVA
+250 GKPVVV

-276 VGDDAIISAVLEASG
+276 VGDDAIISAVLAASG

-326 GGCDLAADRADALGL
+326 GGCDLAADRADVLGL
-341 RYPPLREATLERL
+341 NYPPLGAATLGRL

-366 PLDATGAAVANAPLF
+366 PLDATGAAVADAPLF

-389 ADPAVDVTVAIGE
+389 ADPAVDITVAIGE

-418 AMTAAAREAPRPVI
+418 AMTAAARQAPRPVI

-459 GMDRVLAAVAKIADW
+459 GMDRVLAAVARIADW
-474 SAAAVSPAPVSPAG
+474 SAAPVSPARG
-488 ETPARPS
+488 TPPRPR
-495 PGGSHDPSA
+495 PDGSHD
-504 LTGAWPGPGR
+504 L
-514 SQGPPARAGTWSEAD
+514 PARTGTWSEAD
-529 ARALLERGGV
+529 ARSLLERAGV
-539 PVVPAVLASTPED
+539 PVVPAVLASSPE
-552 AAAAAE
+552 AAAAAAA
-558 RFGVPV
+558 RFGAPV
-564 AIKIVSPDI
+564 AVKVVSPDI

-580 GVALNHQ
+580 GVALNRS
-587 GREDVIAAARQV
+587 GREDVIEAARGV
-599 LAAARRQIPAP
+599 LAAAQRQVPAP
-610 RVDGVLVSPM
+610 RVAGILVSPM

-632 GVVRDLDWGP
+632 GVVRDPAWGP

-656 ADVSRVALPCSR
+656 ADVSRVALPCDR
-668 AAIESAIRALRG
+668 AAIEAAIRALRG

-687 RGLPG
+687 RGFSG
-692 VDLERVVDAIA
+692 VDLERVVDVIA
-703 ALADLAVSLGE
+703 ALADLAVGLGE

-726 TGDRAEALDATVQ
+726 TADGAEALDVTVQ
-739 WRPPS
+739 WR

>member
-1 MTMSSQQEAP
+1 MTVSGQQ
-11 GAAPGRDRLRRLF
+11 AAPSSTATRDRLRRLF
-24 TPRSVAIV
+24 TPESVAIV
-32 GASDRSSWSHRIRGA
+32 GASDRSSWSHRISGA
-47 LLNVGYEGEVFFVNP
+47 LLNIGYEGEVFFVNP
-62 RGGTAHGAT
+62 RGGTAHGAVL
-71 AHRSVSEIGQVPDL
+71 HRSVSEIGQVPDL

-98 IAEAARLGTRSA
+98 IDEAARLGTRSA

-123 GLLAQQRLA
+123 GLLAQQRLE

-164 GDDLEAGAIGVVSQ
+164 GDELTAGAIGVVSQ

-226 IAVFLEAVTD
+226 IAVFAEAVTD

-241 GACLRARDA
+241 GACLRARQA
-250 GKPVVA
+250 GKPVVM

-276 VGDDAIISAVLEASG
+276 VGDDAIISAVLAASG

-341 RYPPLREATLERL
+341 HYPPLGEATMGRL

-366 PLDATGAAVANAPLF
+366 PLDATGAAVADAQLF

-389 ADPAVDVTVAIGE
+389 ADPAVDMTVAIGE

-418 AMTAAAREAPRPVI
+418 AMTAAARQAPRPVI
-432 FTNTTIHTITPGA
+432 FTNTTIHTITPA
-445 RAVRHELGVPSVFG
+445 TRAVRHDLGVPSVFG
-459 GMDRVLAAVAKIADW
+459 GMDRVLAAVARIADW
-474 SAAAVSPAPVSPAG
+474 SAAPVSPTDEIPQRPRPAG
-488 ETPARPS
+488 
-495 PGGSHDPSA
+495 
-504 LTGAWPGPGR
+504 
-514 SQGPPARAGTWSEAD
+514 SQELPTRTGTWSEAD
-529 ARALLERGGV
+529 ARSLLEQAGV
-539 PVVPAVLASTPED
+539 PVVPAVLAGGPEE
-552 AAAAAE
+552 AAVAAD
-558 RFGVPV
+558 RFGTPV
-564 AIKIVSPDI
+564 AIKVVSADI

-580 GVALNHQ
+580 GVALNRS
-587 GREDVIAAARQV
+587 GREDVIEAARQV
-599 LAAARRQIPAP
+599 LAAAQRQVPAP
-610 RVDGVLVSPM
+610 RVDGILVSPM
-620 RPEGPEV
+620 RPDGPGV

-632 GVVRDLDWGP
+632 GVVRDPGWGP

-656 ADVSRVALPCSR
+656 ADVSRVALPCTR
-668 AAIESAIRALRG
+668 AAIESAVRALRG

-703 ALADLAVSLGE
+703 AIADLAVSLGE
-714 DLVAIEVNPLRV
+714 DVVAIEVNPLRV
-726 TGDRAEALDATVQ
+726 TADGAEALDATVQ
-739 WRPPS
+739 WRPRS